1 MARKTFEVKAFIET
15 VNEQLRESIC
25 SPDEREG
32 IIQAAHIVLHST
44 GNYSG
49 FRYLRSFEVPTG
61 QLAGINSTD
70 LPYEEMFLNTDR
82 TRVHFFL

>member
-1 MARKTFEVKAFIET
+1 MARKTFEVKTFIQT

-25 SPDEREG
+25 SPEEREG
-32 IIQAAHIVLHST
+32 IIRIAESVLHST

-49 FRYLRSFEVPTG
+49 FRYLTAREVPAG

-82 TRVHFFL
+82 TRVHYFL